1 MEPSLRRGA
10 PPRGRRALENARVKR
25 WLAVPVGLA
34 LVMLA
39 LYVLVAGGKGGP
51 PLDRIDDDSRA
62 RLERVL
68 REDSGRERR

>member
-1 MEPSLRRGA
+1 MEASLRTGA
-10 PPRGRRALENARVKR
+10 PPRGRRTPENARVKR

-34 LVMLA
+34 LVALA
-39 LYVLVAGGKGGP
+39 LYVLVAGGRGGP

-68 REDSGRERR
+68 REDSGRER

>member
-1 MEPSLRRGA
+1 M
-10 PPRGRRALENARVKR
+10 KR

-34 LVMLA
+34 LVALA
-39 LYVLVAGGKGGP
+39 FYVVVAGGRESA

-68 REDSGRERR
+68 REDSGRGGR